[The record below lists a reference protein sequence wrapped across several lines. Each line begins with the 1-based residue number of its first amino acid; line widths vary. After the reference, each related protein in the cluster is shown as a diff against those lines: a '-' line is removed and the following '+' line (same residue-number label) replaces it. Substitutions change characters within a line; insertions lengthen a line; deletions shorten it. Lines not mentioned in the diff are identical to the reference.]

1 MVAAGFDYV
10 TAESYD
16 DAVRQLAEAGDEATI
31 LAGGQSLMPMLN
43 LRLARPT
50 VLVDINRADRRP
62 PTAADG
68 WLVLPALTRHRAL
81 IEHELVRRHCPLLA
95 DATRH
100 VGNVRVRNR
109 GTVGGSLAHADP
121 TAEIGCCALATG
133 ARVTVRGPD
142 GDRALAADDLFDG
155 YWSTTLA
162 ESEIITD
169 LLVPVAQ
176 PRQGWSFQEMV
187 QRTSDFA
194 VVAVAVVLSLSDGDE
209 TIAAARIAL
218 AGVAD
223 RVMLADAA
231 LVGELAGGPAEPA
244 AASAA
249 AASVAWDSVAAG
261 IADSLQPPAD
271 LHATGDYRRR
281 LARVLIG
288 RAIRQACAR
297 AAGAAS

>member
-1 MVAAGFDYV
+1 MVAAEFDYV

-16 DAVRQLAEAGDEATI
+16 DAVRLLTEVGDEATI

-43 LRLARPT
+43 LRLAKPS
-50 VLVDINRADRRP
+50 LLIDINHVDDRVP
-62 PTAADG
+62 AAADG
-68 WLVLPALTRHRAL
+68 WLTLPALTRHRAL
-81 IEHELVRRHCPLLA
+81 IEHELVRRHCPLLSEA
-95 DATRH
+95 ARH

-121 TAEIGCCALATG
+121 TAEVGCCALAAG
-133 ARVTVRGPD
+133 ARVTVRGPA
-142 GDRALAADDLFDG
+142 GDRALAADELFAG

-162 ESEIITD
+162 ESEVITD

-176 PRQGWSFQEMV
+176 PRQGWSFREMV

-194 VVAVAVVLSLSDGDE
+194 VVAVAVVLSLSDRDE

-223 RVMLADAA
+223 RVVLADAG
-231 LVGELAGGPAEPA
+231 LVAGLLGGPAEPA

-249 AASVAWDSVAAG
+249 ADSVAAG
-261 IADSLQPPAD
+261 IADSLEPPSD
-271 LHATGDYRRR
+271 LHATGDYRGR
-281 LARVLIG
+281 LARVLVG
-288 RAIRQACAR
+288 RAIRQAYAR
-297 AAGAAS
+297 ATGAAS

>member
-1 MVAAGFDYV
+1 MVAAEFDYV
-10 TAESYD
+10 TADSYD
-16 DAVRQLAEAGDEATI
+16 DAVRLVAEAGDEAKI

-43 LRLARPT
+43 LRLAKPG
-50 VLVDINRADRRP
+50 LLIDINHVDDRP
-62 PTAADG
+62 PGVADG
-68 WLVLPALTRHRAL
+68 WLSLPALTRHRAL
-81 IEHELVRRHCPLLA
+81 IEHELVGRHCPLLS
-95 DATRH
+95 DAVTH

-121 TAEIGCCALATG
+121 TAEIGCCALAAG

-142 GDRALAADDLFDG
+142 GDRTLAVDELFAG

-162 ESEIITD
+162 ESEVITD
-169 LLVPVAQ
+169 VLVPVAQ

-194 VVAVAVVLSLSDGDE
+194 VVAAAVVLSLSDGGQ

-223 RVMLADAA
+223 RVMLADAG
-231 LVGELAGGPAEPA
+231 LTAGLIGPADP
-244 AASAA
+244 A
-249 AASVAWDSVAAG
+249 AASVAADNVAAG
-261 IADSLQPPAD
+261 IAESLEPPSD

-281 LARVLIG
+281 LAGVLIG
-288 RAIRQACAR
+288 RAIRQAYAR
-297 AAGAAS
+297 ATGTAS

>member
-10 TAESYD
+10 TADSYD
-16 DAVRQLAEAGDEATI
+16 DAVRHLAEAGDEATI

-43 LRLARPT
+43 LRLAKPSL
-50 VLVDINRADRRP
+50 VVDINGADSRP
-62 PTAADG
+62 PAAADG
-68 WLVLPALTRHRAL
+68 WLTLPALTRHRAL
-81 IEHELVRRHCPLLA
+81 IEHELVRRHCPLLSE
-95 DATRH
+95 ATRH

-121 TAEIGCCALATG
+121 TAEVGCCALATG

-142 GDRALAADDLFDG
+142 GDRTLAADELFAG

-194 VVAVAVVLSLSDGDE
+194 VVAVAVVLSLSDRDE

-223 RVMLADAA
+223 RVVLAGAG
-231 LVGELAGGPAEPA
+231 LVAGLVGGPAAPG

-249 AASVAWDSVAAG
+249 ADEVAAG

-288 RAIRQACAR
+288 RAIRQAYAR
-297 AAGAAS
+297 ATGAAS

>member
-1 MVAAGFDYV
+1 MVAAEFDYV
-10 TAESYD
+10 TADSYD
-16 DAVRQLAEAGDEATI
+16 DAVRLVAEAGDEAKI

-43 LRLARPT
+43 LRLARPS
-50 VLVDINRADRRP
+50 LLIDINHVDDRP
-62 PTAADG
+62 PGVADG
-68 WLVLPALTRHRAL
+68 WLTLPALTRHRAL
-81 IEHELVRRHCPLLA
+81 LENDLVRRHCPLLA

-121 TAEIGCCALATG
+121 TAELGCCALAAG
-133 ARVTVRGPD
+133 ALVTVRGPD
-142 GDRALAADDLFDG
+142 GDRTLPADELFAG

-162 ESEIITD
+162 ESEVITD
-169 LLVPVAQ
+169 LLVPAAQ

-194 VVAVAVVLSLSDGDE
+194 VVAVAVVLNLSDVGE

-223 RVMLADAA
+223 RVMLADAR
-231 LVGELAGGPAEPA
+231 LTAGLIGGA
-244 AASAA
+244 ADSAA
-249 AASVAWDSVAAG
+249 AGVAADNVAAA
-261 IADSLQPPAD
+261 IADSLEPPSD

-281 LARVLIG
+281 LAGVLIG
-288 RAIRQACAR
+288 RAIRQAYAR
-297 AAGAAS
+297 ATGTVP